1 MKEESAVKITRHFKL
16 HTNYLFS
23 EMYLFLFQEADDHI
37 LRSGCNAQKN
47 VSLAFYKLIG
57 KEILTESVF

>member
-1 MKEESAVKITRHFKL
+1 
-16 HTNYLFS
+16 
-23 EMYLFLFQEADDHI
+23 MYLFLFQEADDHI

-57 KEILTESVF
+57 KEVLTESVF